1 MESVFVRPAFAV
13 WGGCWC
19 QSWHMVIIVSSKKER
34 GCNMDAQYSKSILK
48 LHVNQMMKLHTIPW
62 FLQIRAYSLVAAY
75 PLFDP
80 FESCNTFYHGFGMII
95 TILKPSFRSIIL
107 ACKLIMS
114 VLLFIPSENTWRK
127 RHRCVTTFPIFDFMR
142 IYLHVQQC
150 RSFEA
155 CFPAKA
161 AIIIHQISILIKR
174 CSSFRK
180 YLLLSQNRFYCH
192 LPNSI
197 TEIW

>member
-19 QSWHMVIIVSSKKER
+19 QSWHMVIIVSPKKER
-34 GCNMDAQYSKSILK
+34 RCKQGCSVFKSNDETSHHFMIFT
-48 LHVNQMMKLHTIPW
+48 H
-62 FLQIRAYSLVAAY
+62 FSLVAAY
-75 PLFDP
+75 LLFDP
-80 FESCNTFYHGFGMII
+80 LESCNTFNHGFGMII